1 MCGALC
7 PQDDVQ
13 SSSSD
18 ASLSSDDEERLSP
31 GVGRRVPAPSSAPQG
46 TVNITR
52 STLSTSPSQHHS
64 RVRHPYPPPLLLLCP
79 FTVVTP
85 LPLILPPPIPP
96 SLGAPTAPRH
106 SAPSRPP
113 DSSSSLPPSLP
124 PVKRVACAP
133 PRHSAPS
140 LPPVKRAAPAAP
152 RRSAPSALLPPPRS
166 GSAHSLPLGR
176 RAAPTDISPPPH
188 PPTTPP
194 PLSTAA
200 RECRFRSCTD
210 PDQGLRWPQGV

>member
-1 MCGALC
+1 MYN
-7 PQDDVQ
+7 PQAPTHP
-13 SSSSD
+13 SPLTTKSGYP
-18 ASLSSDDEERLSP
+18 LGLEDEC
-31 GVGRRVPAPSSAPQG
+31 RRPPPLRKA
-46 TVNITR
+46 
-52 STLSTSPSQHHS
+52 LSTSHAPRSL
-64 RVRHPYPPPLLLLCP
+64 RRHPSITLGSAIPTPPPPPLLLCP

-85 LPLILPPPIPP
+85 LPLFLPPPIPP

-176 RAAPTDISPPPH
+176 RAAPTDIPPPSLH
-188 PPTTPP
+188 RSPRVSIPSRYRCRPRPPM
-194 PLSTAA
+194 AA
-200 RECRFRSCTD
+200 RCVT
-210 PDQGLRWPQGV
+210 

>member
-124 PVKRVACAP
+124 LSASLV
-133 PRHSAPS
+133 PRPATPLPPS
-140 LPPVKRAAPAAP
+140 LPLSAPLPPRPAAP
-152 RRSAPSALLPPPRS
+152 LPPHCSRRRAQAQLTPS
-166 GSAHSLPLGR
+166 LLAVEPLPL
-176 RAAPTDISPPPH
+176 TYPPP
-188 PPTTPP
+188 PPPNHPP
-194 PLSTAA
+194 PLHRSPRVSIPFLYRSGPRPPMAA
-200 RECRFRSCTD
+200 RCVT
-210 PDQGLRWPQGV
+210 